1 MFMIIGNIMKKRG
14 NLKYCVIVLILSW
27 VLSPVLAQQANT
39 LSHRYKV
46 AACDWMML
54 KRQKLGEFKLSH
66 EIGADGVEMD
76 MGGLGKR
83 DTFDNKLHQVYFQEL
98 FKKTAAEYQIEVP
111 SIAMSGFYGQSF
123 LKHRN
128 YRVLIDDCIKTMQVM
143 GAKIAYLPL
152 GGCGNDWKTDD
163 EQRRRLVS
171 RLHVAGEMAHS
182 EGLVIGI
189 RTGLSAK
196 EDIKLLE
203 QINSE
208 GIQIYFSV
216 QEALDNKRDLYKE
229 LKTLGRKRICQIHI
243 SETDG
248 VTLPH
253 SKNIDMHRVKEQLDK
268 MGWSG
273 WLVVERSRDAG
284 DVRNVKKNFGMNIR
298 YLKEVFQD
306 AK

>member
-1 MFMIIGNIMKKRG
+1 MKKKG

-98 FKKTAAEYQIEVP
+98 FKKMAAEYQIEVP

>member
-1 MFMIIGNIMKKRG
+1 MKKRG

-98 FKKTAAEYQIEVP
+98 LKKMAAEYQIEVP

>member
-1 MFMIIGNIMKKRG
+1 MKKRG

-54 KRQKLGEFKLSH
+54 KRQQLGEFKLSH

>member
-1 MFMIIGNIMKKRG
+1 MKKRG

-196 EDIKLLE
+196 EDIKLLK

-284 DVRNVKKNFGMNIR
+284 DVRNVKKNFGMNIK

>member
-1 MFMIIGNIMKKRG
+1 MKKRG
-14 NLKYCVIVLILSW
+14 NLKYCVIALILSW

-298 YLKEVFQD
+298 YLKEVFQRD
-306 AK
+306 E

>member
-1 MFMIIGNIMKKRG
+1 MKKRG
-14 NLKYCVIVLILSW
+14 NLKYCMIVLILSW

-253 SKNIDMHRVKEQLDK
+253 SKNIDRHRVKEQLDK

>member
-1 MFMIIGNIMKKRG
+1 MKKRG

-27 VLSPVLAQQANT
+27 VLSPVLVQQANT

-98 FKKTAAEYQIEVP
+98 FKKMAAEYQIEVP

>member
-1 MFMIIGNIMKKRG
+1 MKKRG

-298 YLKEVFQD
+298 YLKEVFQRD
-306 AK
+306 E

>member
-1 MFMIIGNIMKKRG
+1 MKKRG

-298 YLKEVFQD
+298 YLKEVFQRD
-306 AK
+306 K

>member
-1 MFMIIGNIMKKRG
+1 MKKRG

-123 LKHRN
+123 LKHRH

>member
-1 MFMIIGNIMKKRG
+1 MKKRG

-54 KRQKLGEFKLSH
+54 KRQKLGGFKLSH

-298 YLKEVFQD
+298 YLKEVFQRD
-306 AK
+306 E

>member
-1 MFMIIGNIMKKRG
+1 MKKRG

-98 FKKTAAEYQIEVP
+98 FKKTAAEYQTEVP

-298 YLKEVFQD
+298 YLKEVFQRD
-306 AK
+306 E

>member
-1 MFMIIGNIMKKRG
+1 MKKRG

-98 FKKTAAEYQIEVP
+98 FKKMAAEYQIEVP

-268 MGWSG
+268 MGGSG

>member
-1 MFMIIGNIMKKRG
+1 MKKRG

-128 YRVLIDDCIKTMQVM
+128 YRVLIDDCIKTMQGM

-298 YLKEVFQD
+298 YLKEVFQRD
-306 AK
+306 E

>member
-1 MFMIIGNIMKKRG
+1 MKKRG

-98 FKKTAAEYQIEVP
+98 FKKMAAEYQIEVP

-182 EGLVIGI
+182 EVLVIGI

>member
-1 MFMIIGNIMKKRG
+1 MKKRG

-229 LKTLGRKRICQIHI
+229 LKTLCRKRICQIHI

-298 YLKEVFQD
+298 YLKEVFQRD
-306 AK
+306 E

>member
-1 MFMIIGNIMKKRG
+1 MKKEG
-14 NLKYCVIVLILSW
+14 NLKYCMIVLILSW

-298 YLKEVFQD
+298 YLKEVFQRD
-306 AK
+306 E

>member
-1 MFMIIGNIMKKRG
+1 MKKRG
-14 NLKYCVIVLILSW
+14 NLKYYVIVLILSW

-196 EDIKLLE
+196 ENIKLLE

>member
-1 MFMIIGNIMKKRG
+1 MKKRG

-98 FKKTAAEYQIEVP
+98 FKKMAAEYQIEVP

-284 DVRNVKKNFGMNIR
+284 DVRNVKKNFGMNIKV
-298 YLKEVFQD
+298 LKRSIPRC
-306 AK
+306 

>member
-1 MFMIIGNIMKKRG
+1 MKKRG

-27 VLSPVLAQQANT
+27 VLSAVLAQQANT

>member
-1 MFMIIGNIMKKRG
+1 MKKRG

-171 RLHVAGEMAHS
+171 RLHVAGEMAHC

-284 DVRNVKKNFGMNIR
+284 YVRNVKKNFGINIR

>member
-1 MFMIIGNIMKKRG
+1 MKKRG
-14 NLKYCVIVLILSW
+14 NLKYCMIVLILSW

-39 LSHRYKV
+39 LSHHYKV

>member
-1 MFMIIGNIMKKRG
+1 MKKKG

-298 YLKEVFQD
+298 YLKEVFQRD
-306 AK
+306 E

>member
-1 MFMIIGNIMKKRG
+1 MKKRG
-14 NLKYCVIVLILSW
+14 NLKYCMIVLILSW

-39 LSHRYKV
+39 ISHRYKV

-298 YLKEVFQD
+298 YLKEVFQRD
-306 AK
+306 E

>member
-1 MFMIIGNIMKKRG
+1 MKKRG

-128 YRVLIDDCIKTMQVM
+128 YRVLIDDCLKTMQVM

-189 RTGLSAK
+189 RTGLSAE

>member
-1 MFMIIGNIMKKRG
+1 MKKKC
-14 NLKYCVIVLILSW
+14 NLKYCMIVLILSW

-298 YLKEVFQD
+298 YLKEVFQRD
-306 AK
+306 E

>member
-1 MFMIIGNIMKKRG
+1 MKKRG

-98 FKKTAAEYQIEVP
+98 FKKMAAEYQIEVP

-298 YLKEVFQD
+298 YLKEVFQRD
-306 AK
+306 E

>member
-1 MFMIIGNIMKKRG
+1 MKKRG

-39 LSHRYKV
+39 LSHRYNV

-123 LKHRN
+123 LKHLN
-128 YRVLIDDCIKTMQVM
+128 SRVLIDDCIKTMQVM

>member
-1 MFMIIGNIMKKRG
+1 MKKRG

-284 DVRNVKKNFGMNIR
+284 DVRNVKKNFRMNIR

>member
-1 MFMIIGNIMKKRG
+1 MKKKG
-14 NLKYCVIVLILSW
+14 SLKYCMIVLILSW

-298 YLKEVFQD
+298 YLKEVFQRD
-306 AK
+306 E

>member
-1 MFMIIGNIMKKRG
+1 MKKKG

>member
-1 MFMIIGNIMKKRG
+1 M
-14 NLKYCVIVLILSW
+14 LILSW

-98 FKKTAAEYQIEVP
+98 FKKMAAEYQIEVP

-298 YLKEVFQD
+298 YLKRSIPRC
-306 AK
+306 

>member
-1 MFMIIGNIMKKRG
+1 MKKRG
-14 NLKYCVIVLILSW
+14 NLKYFVIVLILSW

-298 YLKEVFQD
+298 YLKEVFQRD
-306 AK
+306 E

>member
-1 MFMIIGNIMKKRG
+1 MKKRG

-98 FKKTAAEYQIEVP
+98 FKKMAAEYQIEVP

-298 YLKEVFQD
+298 YLKEVFQGC
-306 AK
+306 

>member
-1 MFMIIGNIMKKRG
+1 MKKRG
-14 NLKYCVIVLILSW
+14 NLKYCMIVLILSW

-284 DVRNVKKNFGMNIR
+284 DVRNVKKNFGINIR
-298 YLKEVFQD
+298 YLKEVFQRD
-306 AK
+306 E

>member
-1 MFMIIGNIMKKRG
+1 MKKRG

-111 SIAMSGFYGQSF
+111 SIAMSGFYGQRF

>member
-1 MFMIIGNIMKKRG
+1 MKKRG

-98 FKKTAAEYQIEVP
+98 FKKVAAEYQIEVP

>member
-1 MFMIIGNIMKKRG
+1 M
-14 NLKYCVIVLILSW
+14 LILSW

-98 FKKTAAEYQIEVP
+98 FKKMAAEYQIEVP

>member
-1 MFMIIGNIMKKRG
+1 MKKRG

-66 EIGADGVEMD
+66 EIGADGVDMD

-298 YLKEVFQD
+298 YLKEVFQRD
-306 AK
+306 E